1 MVKFE
6 VYRGQD
12 RLYYWRL
19 KTRNGEIVCWSEGY
33 NTQEG
38 ARTSVEWVKSNAAFA
53 IIVYL

>member
-19 KTRNGEIVCWSEGY
+19 KARNGEIVCWSEGY